1 MFGQRCVVAVVED
14 GQEMTEKREIA
25 TRSQAFR
32 FPEKFAIIS
41 GKSEKCW
48 KGEIT

>member
-1 MFGQRCVVAVVED
+1 MVVLED

-25 TRSQAFR
+25 ARSQALR

-41 GKSEKCW
+41 GKSEKLW
-48 KGEIT
+48 KGEMT